1 MTKSVLPDLVRTIR
15 ISALILFG
23 LALAST
29 RAFATADFYGVQM
42 KSEDFARDI
51 AVRENNLIPDFTN
64 DRPGTNKQIYAQ
76 AYTSSMIGAG
86 RGVSVHVFNHSDH
99 PLATEKLY
107 RELTLVTREGERYD
121 RSESEMMLTRDQI
134 EPGKD
139 ATFNFTFPG
148 IRVPRDEVAM
158 IICSFGLGE
167 TKIFLF
173 PMPREEEVMTPVQ
186 KDNQPS
192 FKDVL
197 TGWNF
202 LKGKPRVQQEA
213 KQNFSK
219 GPVSAK
225 PEFKTEKKIVKKT
238 IKKKVRKP
246 IYDTAPVVSD
256 ETKPY
261 DAEHPIT
268 VACQTPIKVVQN
280 FFRGVGRKAPFQ
292 GKKILRYE
300 DVEVEEVVDEVVY
313 EKVEIPSK
321 AKHVS
326 STEDRTQFSVTKE
339 QMDKE
344 LPKVYPLVKSE
355 QVVEGVSYNFGPDAK
370 RVVRDAEA
378 ETRRIVATER
388 PWTLEAPPARW
399 ERKQRVDLR
408 KDFQPRARAEV
419 VVYDAAHNFIIFNA
433 GLEDGFSK
441 DMLVDVLRGGKM
453 IAKAMIVKPRDH
465 ICGALLLPEWR
476 TAETVKVGDLV
487 GIN

>member
-1 MTKSVLPDLVRTIR
+1 MIKSVLPDLVRIVR
-15 ISALILFG
+15 ISALSLFI
-23 LALAST
+23 LALLAN

-51 AVRENNLIPDFTN
+51 AVRENNIIPDFTN

-76 AYTSSMIGAG
+76 AYTSSTIGAG

-99 PLATEKLY
+99 PLSTEKLY

-148 IRVPRDEVAM
+148 IRVPREEVAM

-173 PMPREEEVMTPVQ
+173 PMPREEEEMVPVK

-202 LKGKPRVQQEA
+202 LKNKSSRKPQVD
-213 KQNFSK
+213 QNFSK
-219 GPVSAK
+219 NSAPTK
-225 PEFKTEKKIVKKT
+225 PEYKTEKKIVKKT
-238 IKKKVRKP
+238 IKKTIRKP
-246 IYDTAPVVSD
+246 VYDTAPSASD
-256 ETKPY
+256 DTQPY
-261 DAEHPIT
+261 DAKHPVT
-268 VACQTPIKVVQN
+268 AACQTPIKIVQN
-280 FFRGVGRKAPFQ
+280 FFRGVSHKAPFQ
-292 GKKILRYE
+292 GKKVLRYE

-321 AKHVS
+321 SNPMS
-326 STEDRTQFSVTKE
+326 SADDSTHFSVTKE

-355 QVVEGVSYNFGPDAK
+355 QVVEGVKYNFGPDAQ
-370 RVVRDAEA
+370 RVVREADA

-388 PWTLEAPPARW
+388 PWTLEAPPAKW

-419 VVYDAAHNFIIFNA
+419 VVYDAPHNFIIFNA
-433 GLEDGFSK
+433 GLEDGFNK